1 MHSYFVA
8 GHVGVTRCVHGDIGC
23 PDFNF
28 GIGDDDRGVVNQ
40 ATAIDVDFYHEAI
53 DTRVAERVIQ

>member
-1 MHSYFVA
+1 
-8 GHVGVTRCVHGDIGC
+8 
-23 PDFNF
+23 
-28 GIGDDDRGVVNQ
+28 VVNQ